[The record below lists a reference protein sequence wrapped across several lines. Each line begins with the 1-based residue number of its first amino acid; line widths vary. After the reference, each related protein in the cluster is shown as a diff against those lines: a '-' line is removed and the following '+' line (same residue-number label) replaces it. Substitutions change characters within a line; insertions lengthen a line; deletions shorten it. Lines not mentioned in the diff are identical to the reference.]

1 MTALPLVASGRATR
15 LLWLMLAAS
24 VLLPTALFGY
34 LTWRDH
40 DAYLER
46 AEERVRQ
53 TTEILHEHALK
64 VLETQEIAMDWLE
77 NRLEGLDWPEIERRE
92 LELHELVTS

>member
-15 LLWLMLAAS
+15 LLWVMLAAS
-24 VLLPTALFGY
+24 VLLPAALFGY
-34 LTWRDH
+34 LAWRDH

-46 AEERVRQ
+46 AEETVRQ

-64 VLETQEIAMDWLE
+64 VFETQELAMDWLE
-77 NRLEGLDWPEIERRE
+77 SRIRGLGWTEIRQHER
-92 LELHELVTS
+92 ELHEQVVD